1 MLMLKKPLDAQ
12 TCEII
17 YNFNNKYFQNLF
29 LLPFIFNSFVRF
41 FLICLI
47 YFKKTEAFYYYYK
60 HILFFRDDE
69 KPPDIF
75 FIFCSLIFTFLLFE
89 MLRKLKKK
97 CPETF
102 RIQLVFVRVSFK
114 KK

>member
-47 YFKKTEAFYYYYK
+47 YFKKRK
-60 HILFFRDDE
+60 HFTIIINILFFRDDE
-69 KPPDIF
+69 KRPDIF
-75 FIFCSLIFTFLLFE
+75 FYFAH
-89 MLRKLKKK
+89 
-97 CPETF
+97 
-102 RIQLVFVRVSFK
+102 
-114 KK
+114 